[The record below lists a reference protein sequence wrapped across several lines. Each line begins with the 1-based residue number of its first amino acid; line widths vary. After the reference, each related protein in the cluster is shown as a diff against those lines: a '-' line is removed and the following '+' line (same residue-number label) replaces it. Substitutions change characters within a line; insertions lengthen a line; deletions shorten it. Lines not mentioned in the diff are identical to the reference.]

1 MVKQDCTVCRIIRTY
16 LLFAVPLLALVGSAT
31 MQDGYLSSLWI
42 TNVLLID
49 LMAWGC
55 LTALMVIISWRAY
68 QEYFLPRKR
77 KKRLEQIKASVSGG
91 QGSASGD

>member
-1 MVKQDCTVCRIIRTY
+1 MMKQDCTVCRIIRTY
-16 LLFAVPLLALVGSAT
+16 LLVAVPLLALVGSAS
-31 MQDGYLSSLWI
+31 MQDGYLSSFWI
-42 TNVLLID
+42 TDVLLID

-55 LTALMVIISWRAY
+55 LTALIVIISWRAY

-91 QGSASGD
+91 QRSASGD